1 MNASNSVDKINNMYR
16 DLSYFDQYGGS
27 VFIFIILTII
37 LIIVYTYGKI
47 MKDIQPIKQ
56 DWSNKRCDPLIIP
69 FAGMIN
75 KPDKMSAIEF
85 TGNNFNYCIQNIST
99 SLTGELVKPITY
111 ILSSITYIFKDL
123 DETFQYMR
131 KMITNIRTAVM
142 NVSSEVMNRLLNIM
156 TPIMHLIVVF
166 KDSMA
171 KVNGILVSGLY
182 TSLSTY
188 YALKSFLGAITQV
201 IVVILGILATTIIS
215 MWLIPFTWPAAAGMT
230 AIFLSIS
237 IPLTIIVIYLSRILN
252 INPVRIPGVPK
263 KPRFACFDKNTK
275 IFMEN
280 NTYKLISEIKQG
292 EKLHGNVF
300 VTAIL
305 KLDATTEIMY
315 NLKDIIVSG
324 SHRVKYNNKWILVS
338 DHPNSIKLHSYHEPY
353 IYCLNTDTKEIIIND
368 IVFSDWDEVYTDE
381 LKKLSQI
388 LKLDHNFK
396 KSYVHKYFDSGFFGN
411 TKMIL
416 ENNKTR
422 EIKDLKVG
430 DILQNGIKI
439 YGIVEIDGTQ
449 ILNQYKYN
457 LGLMKE
463 FSGFVKTLDEKYSK
477 IPVKKNNKLYHLLSD
492 KGFFY
497 IENILFYDYNSAVE
511 LYLDT

>member
-1 MNASNSVDKINNMYR
+1 MNISNSADKINNMYK

-37 LIIVYTYGKI
+37 LFIVYVYGKI
-47 MKDIQPIKQ
+47 MKDVQPIKQ
-56 DWSNKRCDPLIIP
+56 DWTNKRCHPFIIP

-75 KPDKMSAIEF
+75 KPDNMSAVEF
-85 TGNNFNYCIQNIST
+85 TGNNFNYCVQNILT
-99 SLTGELVKPITY
+99 SITGELVQPITY
-111 ILSSITYIFKDL
+111 VLSSINVIFKDV

-131 KMITNIRTAVM
+131 RIITNIRTSM
-142 NVSSEVMNRLLNIM
+142 LSIGSEIMNRILNIM
-156 TPIMHLIVVF
+156 TPILQLIIVF
-166 KDSMA
+166 KDSLA

-188 YALKSFLGAITQV
+188 YALKSLMKSIINV
-201 IVVILGILATTIIS
+201 IVAILGILAGIIIS
-215 MWLIPFTWPAAAGMT
+215 MWLIPFTWPAAAGMSG
-230 AIFLSIS
+230 IFLSIS
-237 IPLTIIVIYLSRILN
+237 IPLAIILVFLTRILN
-252 INPVRIPGVPK
+252 IPAVRIPGLPR
-263 KPRFACFDKNTK
+263 KPTCFDKNTK

-292 EKLHGNVF
+292 EKLYGNVF

-305 KLDATTEIMY
+305 KLDARNEIMY
-315 NLKDIIVSG
+315 NLKGIIVSG

-338 DHPNSIKLHSYHEPY
+338 DHPNSIKLQSYYEPY
-353 IYCLNTDTKEIIIND
+353 IYCLNTDAKEIIIDD
-368 IVFSDWDEVYTDE
+368 IVFSDWDEVYVDE
-381 LKKLSQI
+381 LKKLSNI
-388 LKLDHNFK
+388 IKLDYNFK
-396 KSYVHKYFDSGFFGN
+396 KSDVHKYFDSGFFGN

-422 EIKDLKVG
+422 EMKHLKVG

-463 FSGFVKTLDEKYSK
+463 FSGIVTTLDEKYSK
-477 IPVKKNNKLYHLLSD
+477 IPIKKNNKLYHLLTD
-492 KGFFY
+492 KGYFY